1 MEDMNMQEDKSL
13 HSLGNLRT
21 MEIIDINTG
30 AKLGF
35 IKDLKIDCDG
45 SKIISIILPSS
56 RVSWFGK
63 SDDIEIPW
71 ESIKKIGVDVVLVEA
86 DEYIVRE

>member
-1 MEDMNMQEDKSL
+1 MQEEKSL

-35 IKDLKIDCDG
+35 IKDLKIDCDE
-45 SKIISIILPSS
+45 SRIISIILPAHRSA
-56 RVSWFGK
+56 WFGK
-63 SDDIEIPW
+63 NDDIEIPW
-71 ESIKKIGVDVVLVEA
+71 KSVNKIGVDVVLVDG
-86 DEYIVRE
+86 DEYILKE